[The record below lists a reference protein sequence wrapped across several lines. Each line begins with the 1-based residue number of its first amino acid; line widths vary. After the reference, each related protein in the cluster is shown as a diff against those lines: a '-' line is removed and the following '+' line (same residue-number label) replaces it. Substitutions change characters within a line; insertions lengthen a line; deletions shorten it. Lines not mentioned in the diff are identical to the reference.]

1 MRLIIQLYTGFYIL
15 SALIGFIGVINN
27 KLLDVDNAVW
37 LQDILPQICR
47 ALLRPSEFN
56 HICAEIIFQIFKA
69 YGHFASKNKNTRGQ
83 IFSQINTNFEVQDI
97 FKSPYKICN
106 SLIEY
111 LSSYLIISVFPD
123 SNAVL
128 NASAYSYP
136 SSSTNKNK
144 NTEAISSSKKYG
156 GSNFEKTNKTDE
168 TNEDGPEISNSTQK
182 TVQDPLVLYIFFL
195 CLIYLSIASIIQLI
209 FFL

>member
-1 MRLIIQLYTGFYIL
+1 M
-15 SALIGFIGVINN
+15 SALIGFIGVIDN
-27 KLLDVDNAVW
+27 KLLHVDNAVW

-69 YGHFASKNKNTRGQ
+69 YGHFFALKNTRGK
-83 IFSQINTNFEVQDI
+83 IFSQINTNFDVQDI

-111 LSSYLIISVFPD
+111 LSTYLIISAFPD
-123 SNAVL
+123 SNAL
-128 NASAYSYP
+128 LYASAYNYP

-144 NTEAISSSKKYG
+144 NTEATTTTSSSSTKYD
-156 GSNFEKTNKTDE
+156 GSNREKTNKTDE
-168 TNEDGPEISNSTQK
+168 INEDEPEISNSIQK
-182 TVQDPLVLYIFFL
+182 TVQDPLVLYIFF
-195 CLIYLSIASIIQLI
+195 SV
-209 FFL
+209 